1 MDEATQMNGGSSA
14 YKTGVGMIIL
24 TSFLIV
30 WTTIVRDN
38 GAAAGQFMII
48 LAVGVG
54 GFATRGRADGMART
68 LFGVAVMQ
76 ALLGM
81 LTATA
86 PITAAEP
93 DGVMKA
99 IIYNGA
105 ATAFWLISAWCFQ
118 IASNRSR

>member
-1 MDEATQMNGGSSA
+1 MNDTINPVNGRTFYRVGIASA
-14 YKTGVGMIIL
+14 LL

-48 LAVGVG
+48 SAVGVG
-54 GFATRGRADGMART
+54 GFATRGRADGMARA

-86 PITAAEP
+86 PITAAET

-99 IIYNGA
+99 IIYNGV
-105 ATAFWLISAWCFQ
+105 ATGFWLVSAWCFN
-118 IASNRSR
+118 IATSRSR